1 MDPLERGTCYNA
13 TLTSDGK
20 KLYVGPGGP
29 DLSVYD
35 TATMKRMG
43 IIPLKGDGL
52 IASLITK

>member
-1 MDPLERGTCYNA
+1 MDPLERGTCYNVA
-13 TLTSDGK
+13 VTSDGK
-20 KLYVGPGGP
+20 KIYVGPGGP

>member
-1 MDPLERGTCYNA
+1 V
-13 TLTSDGK
+13 TSDGK
-20 KLYVGPGGP
+20 KIYVGPGGP

-43 IIPLKGDGL
+43 IIPLKGDGV